1 MYNSQ
6 SSPQANLGTH
16 SLPQTKPLSVGNHH
30 TFSEL
35 PFNLPSVS
43 INLSHLNM
51 LSKWNDLCDWVLSLS
66 MMFSGVCCSM
76 YQYFMSFYC
85 QIIFLC
91 MDRSHLIYLVIKG
104 WTFGSFPLFR
114 YLSNNYEHLCASVF
128 FFFFFFFFGHSVAYG
143 VPRPGIRSKPHLWS
157 APPLWQIRI
166 HNPLFQARD
175 QTLIPRLQSHHRSH
189 CITVRTPVFNFCMD
203 IHFHFVQFLGHPV
216 TLY

>member
-1 MYNSQ
+1 MYNLQ

-16 SLPQTKPLSVGNHH
+16 SLPQKKPLSVGNDH

-43 INLSHLNM
+43 VNLSHLNM

-114 YLSNNYEHLCASVF
+114 YLSNNYEHLCASVLF
-128 FFFFFFFFGHSVAYG
+128 FFFSFLVTLWHMEFPGQGSDPSHIFDLRHRCGKSRSITHCS
-143 VPRPGIRSKPHLWS
+143 RPGIKPS
-157 APPLWQIRI
+157 SQGCRATTDPIASQ
-166 HNPLFQARD
+166 
-175 QTLIPRLQSHHRSH
+175 
-189 CITVRTPVFNFCMD
+189 
-203 IHFHFVQFLGHPV
+203 
-216 TLY
+216 